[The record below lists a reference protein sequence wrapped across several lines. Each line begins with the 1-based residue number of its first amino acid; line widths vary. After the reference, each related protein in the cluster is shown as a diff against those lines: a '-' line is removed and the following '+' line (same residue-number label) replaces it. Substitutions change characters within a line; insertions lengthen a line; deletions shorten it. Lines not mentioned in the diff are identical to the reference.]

1 MPKSLLRRYT
11 SSLAVLPFTTAK
23 GAVLIITAGLPN
35 QRLHCA
41 GHGEIPE
48 ATIPFRL
55 SRLLKSNKIIIDH
68 FKEIKIIFSLFF
80 MCMISF
86 YKLFGISFMSNSIR
100 HRLKEALIARGMSPA
115 ELAKT
120 IGVGNGYISQL
131 LSGYISQPK
140 KNLTAICQA
149 LRVREQWMLTG
160 RGPADADDENDGL
173 IKVPLV
179 NGVTNST
186 NTNKKY
192 IECYGISDHADL
204 EAYFLSASEFLDED
218 TYVII
223 N

>member
-1 MPKSLLRRYT
+1 
-11 SSLAVLPFTTAK
+11 
-23 GAVLIITAGLPN
+23 
-35 QRLHCA
+35 
-41 GHGEIPE
+41 
-48 ATIPFRL
+48 
-55 SRLLKSNKIIIDH
+55 
-68 FKEIKIIFSLFF
+68 

-160 RGPADADDENDGL
+160 KGPADADDENDGL
-173 IKVPLV
+173 IKIPLM
-179 NGVTNST
+179 NGMTNST
-186 NTNKKY
+186 DTNKKY
-192 IECYGISDHADL
+192 IECYGINDHADL

-218 TYVII
+218 SYIVINKELKGNGLYLI
-223 N
+223 KWGSTLFISIRKGGFISVEWHHFTSSDVLENEMDVIGKIIQMTAIQSKDIK